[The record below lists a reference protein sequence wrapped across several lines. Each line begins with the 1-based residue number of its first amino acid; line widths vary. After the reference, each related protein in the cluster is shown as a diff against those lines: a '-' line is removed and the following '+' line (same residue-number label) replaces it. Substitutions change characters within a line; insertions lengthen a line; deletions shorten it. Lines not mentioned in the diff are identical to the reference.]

1 MNSCSDDMN
10 DLVNSR
16 RGVMQ
21 LEGILS
27 GKTIVIMGVANKN
40 SIAWGCTKAIMDQG
54 AKVVLTYQNDRIK
67 KSLNK
72 IMDDSIALVECDV
85 SEDANIEKAFKQIE
99 DRFGKVDG
107 IIHAIAFADK
117 ETLEGGVLNTKKE
130 GYNLAQDVS
139 AYSLIAVSRYGAEIM
154 NEKGSIVTLTYFG
167 STRAIPNYNMMG
179 IAKASLESSV
189 RYLASDL
196 GDRHIRVNA
205 ISAGAIKT
213 LAVTGIKHHRDL
225 LKESQSRTVD
235 GENVS
240 TSEVGNVAAFLVSD
254 MATGVTGDV
263 IYVDKG
269 VHLI

>member
-1 MNSCSDDMN
+1 MK
-10 DLVNSR
+10 
-16 RGVMQ
+16 

-27 GKTIVIMGVANKN
+27 GKTIIIMGVANKN
-40 SIAWGCTKAIMDQG
+40 SIAWGCTQAILDQG
-54 AKVVLTYQNDRIK
+54 AKVILTYQNDRIK
-67 KSLNK
+67 KSLDRLV
-72 IMDDSIALVECDV
+72 DDSIALVECDV
-85 SEDANIEKAFKQIE
+85 SEDENIEKAFSQIE
-99 DRFGKVDG
+99 EQYGKVDG
-107 IIHAIAFADK
+107 IVHAIAFADK
-117 ETLEGGVLNTKKE
+117 ETLEGGVLNTKKD

-139 AYSLIAVSRYGAEIM
+139 AYSFIAVSRYGAQIM
-154 NEKGSIVTLTYFG
+154 NETGSIVTLTYFG

-179 IAKASLESSV
+179 IAKAALESSV

-196 GDRHIRVNA
+196 GERHIRVNA

-235 GENVS
+235 GENVK

-254 MATGVTGDV
+254 LASGVTGDI

>member
-1 MNSCSDDMN
+1 M
-10 DLVNSR
+10 
-16 RGVMQ
+16 
-21 LEGILS
+21 EGILS
-27 GKTIVIMGVANKN
+27 EKTIIIMGVANKN
-40 SIAWGCTKAIMDQG
+40 SIAWGCTQAILDQG
-54 AKVVLTYQNDRIK
+54 AKVILTYQNDRIK
-67 KSLNK
+67 KSLDK
-72 IMDDSIALVECDV
+72 LVTDDSIALVECDV
-85 SEDANIEKAFKQIE
+85 SEDDNIEKAFAQIK
-99 DRFGKVDG
+99 DQYGKVDG
-107 IIHAIAFADK
+107 IVHAIAFADK
-117 ETLEGGVLNTKKE
+117 ETLEGGVLNTKKD

-139 AYSLIAVSRYGAEIM
+139 AYSLIAVARYGAEIM
-154 NEKGSIVTLTYFG
+154 NEQGSIVTLTYFG

-179 IAKASLESSV
+179 IAKAALESSV

-196 GDRHIRVNA
+196 GERQIRVNA

-235 GENVS
+235 GENVK

-254 MATGVTGDV
+254 LATGVTGDI

>member
-1 MNSCSDDMN
+1 MN

-72 IMDDSIALVECDV
+72 IVDDSIALVECDV
-85 SEDANIEKAFKQIE
+85 SEDANIEKAFKQIK
-99 DRFGKVDG
+99 DKFGKVDG

-154 NEKGSIVTLTYFG
+154 NEKVVL
-167 STRAIPNYNMMG
+167 
-179 IAKASLESSV
+179 
-189 RYLASDL
+189 
-196 GDRHIRVNA
+196 
-205 ISAGAIKT
+205 
-213 LAVTGIKHHRDL
+213 
-225 LKESQSRTVD
+225 
-235 GENVS
+235 
-240 TSEVGNVAAFLVSD
+240 
-254 MATGVTGDV
+254 
-263 IYVDKG
+263 
-269 VHLI
+269 

>member
-1 MNSCSDDMN
+1 MKLD
-10 DLVNSR
+10 
-16 RGVMQ
+16 
-21 LEGILS
+21 GILS
-27 GKTIVIMGVANKN
+27 GKAIIIMGVANKN
-40 SIAWGCTKAIMDQG
+40 SIAWGCTQAILDQG
-54 AKVVLTYQNDRIK
+54 AKVILTYQNDRIK
-67 KSLNK
+67 KSLDRLV
-72 IMDDSIALVECDV
+72 DDSIALVECDV
-85 SEDANIEKAFKQIE
+85 SEDENIEKAFSQIE
-99 DRFGKVDG
+99 EQYGKVDG
-107 IIHAIAFADK
+107 IVHAIAFADK
-117 ETLEGGVLNTKKE
+117 ETLEGGVLNTKKD

-139 AYSLIAVSRYGAEIM
+139 AYSFIAVSRYGAQIM
-154 NEKGSIVTLTYFG
+154 NETGSIVTLTYFG

-179 IAKASLESSV
+179 IAKAALESSV

-196 GDRHIRVNA
+196 GERHIRVNA

-235 GENVS
+235 GENVK

-254 MATGVTGDV
+254 LASGVTGDI

>member
-1 MNSCSDDMN
+1 MGT
-10 DLVNSR
+10 L
-16 RGVMQ
+16 
-21 LEGILS
+21 LENKKI
-27 GKTIVIMGVANKN
+27 IVMGVANKN
-40 SIAWGCTKAIMDQG
+40 SIAWGCVEALRAQG
-54 AKVVLTYQNDRIK
+54 AKVILTYQNDRLHR
-67 KSLNK
+67 SLEK
-72 IMDDSIALVECDV
+72 LVGDDVPLVECDV
-85 SEDANIEKAFKQIE
+85 SEDENVEKAFQQIE
-99 DRFGKVDG
+99 RDFGKIDG

-139 AYSLIAVSRYGAEIM
+139 AYSLISVSRYGSQIM
-154 NEKGSIVTLTYFG
+154 AEKGSIVTMTYFG
-167 STRAIPNYNMMG
+167 SERAVPNYNMMG
-179 IAKASLESSV
+179 IAKAALEANV

-196 GDRHIRVNA
+196 GERKIRVNA
-205 ISAGAIKT
+205 ISAGAVKT

-240 TSEVGNVAAFLVSD
+240 TEEIGNTASFLLSD
-254 MATGVTGDV
+254 MSTGITGDI

>member
-72 IMDDSIALVECDV
+72 IVDDSIALVECDV

-99 DRFGKVDG
+99 DNVVGWVD
-107 IIHAIAFADK
+107 
-117 ETLEGGVLNTKKE
+117 
-130 GYNLAQDVS
+130 
-139 AYSLIAVSRYGAEIM
+139 
-154 NEKGSIVTLTYFG
+154 
-167 STRAIPNYNMMG
+167 
-179 IAKASLESSV
+179 
-189 RYLASDL
+189 
-196 GDRHIRVNA
+196 
-205 ISAGAIKT
+205 
-213 LAVTGIKHHRDL
+213 
-225 LKESQSRTVD
+225 
-235 GENVS
+235 
-240 TSEVGNVAAFLVSD
+240 
-254 MATGVTGDV
+254 
-263 IYVDKG
+263 
-269 VHLI
+269 

>member
-1 MNSCSDDMN
+1 MNWSNVVTN
-10 DLVNSR
+10 DSVNSKK
-16 RGVMQ
+16 GDVV

-40 SIAWGCTKAIMDQG
+40 SIAWGCTQAILDQG
-54 AKVVLTYQNDRIK
+54 AKVILTYQNDRIK
-67 KSLNK
+67 KSLDKLVN
-72 IMDDSIALVECDV
+72 DSIALVECDV
-85 SEDANIEKAFKQIE
+85 SEDENVEKAFNEIKSE
-99 DRFGKVDG
+99 HGKVDG
-107 IIHAIAFADK
+107 IVHAIAFADK

-139 AYSLIAVSRYGAEIM
+139 AYSLISVSRYGSEIM

-179 IAKASLESSV
+179 VAKAALESSM

-196 GDRHIRVNA
+196 GSRHIRVNA

-225 LKESQSRTVD
+225 LKESESRTVD

-240 TSEVGNVAAFLVSD
+240 ISEVGNTAAFLMSD
-254 MATGVTGDV
+254 MSTGITGDV

>member
-72 IMDDSIALVECDV
+72 IVDDSIALVECDV

-99 DRFGKVDG
+99 DKFGKVDG

-130 GYNLAQDVS
+130 GYN
-139 AYSLIAVSRYGAEIM
+139 GAEIM